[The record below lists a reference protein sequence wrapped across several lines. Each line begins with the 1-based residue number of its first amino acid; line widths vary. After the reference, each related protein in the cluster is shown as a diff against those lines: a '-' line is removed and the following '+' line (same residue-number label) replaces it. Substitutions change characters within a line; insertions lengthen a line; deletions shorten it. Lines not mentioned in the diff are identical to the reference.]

1 MRDLDAT
8 LSAIR
13 LGHEASLIVK
23 PPHRPDDR
31 DDVEAVLVRAA
42 PPYEFD
48 DGELTYRVVEDEG
61 DGERAGATGFRVLA
75 SRDVADPV
83 RELGELRAVV
93 DMSA

>member
-1 MRDLDAT
+1 MRDLDTT

-23 PPHRPDDR
+23 PPNRPDDR
-31 DDVEAVLVRAA
+31 DDVEAVLVRAS

-48 DGELTYRVVEDEG
+48 DGERTYRVVEDEG
-61 DGERAGATGFRVLA
+61 DTGFRVLA

-83 RELGELRAVV
+83 RVLGELRAVV

>member
-1 MRDLDAT
+1 MRDLDTT

-23 PPHRPDDR
+23 PPNRPDDR

-48 DGELTYRVVEDEG
+48 DGEQTYRVVEDESG
-61 DGERAGATGFRVLA
+61 TGFRVLA

-83 RELGELRAVV
+83 RVLGELRAVV

>member
-1 MRDLDAT
+1 MRDLDTT

-23 PPHRPDDR
+23 PPNRPDDR

-61 DGERAGATGFRVLA
+61 DTGFRVLA

>member
-1 MRDLDAT
+1 MRDLDTT

-23 PPHRPDDR
+23 PPNRPDDR

-61 DGERAGATGFRVLA
+61 ETGFRVLA